1 MTMAN
6 LSAIAYAIRTASKA
20 SGLSLKLSHIQQ
32 LVAAAL
38 GHKSLASYQA
48 NNEDRALAEAA
59 HVIID
64 TELVMLRST
73 ELSVSLEL
81 RQFVVFIEQAF
92 KLRHPTAKVHDCD
105 EAFRDSLEAYLET
118 EVILDDY
125 VISQMASCNHDGIA
139 EFSIPVD
146 ISEITIIPVGL
157 CCTTEVYGRI
167 ILEIDPERPYRG
179 HEIRIKAEFSVD
191 RPGRSCFGAPSIHF
205 IRAWLDRYVDEPEPE
220 PEPEPDPLSFEKA
233 LAHEVGLDMF
243 TIEQL
248 YGAAPPHEV
257 SNDGLVQSPIT
268 DSEEQRSPAPEVIVR
283 EASPAPEGEFPAW
296 EMENLTTR

>member
-6 LSAIAYAIRTASKA
+6 LSAIAYAIRTASKT
-20 SGLSLKLSHIQQ
+20 SGIPLKLSHIQQ

-48 NNEDRALAEAA
+48 ADEDLALAEAA
-59 HVIID
+59 HVVID
-64 TELVMLRST
+64 TELVRMRST
-73 ELSVSLEL
+73 ELSVPLEL
-81 RQFVVFIEQAF
+81 RQFVAFMEQAF

-118 EVILDDY
+118 EIILDDY
-125 VISQMASCNHDGIA
+125 VISEMSSCNHDGIA

-146 ISEITIIPVGL
+146 ISEVTIIPVGL

-167 ILEIDPERPYRG
+167 ILEIAPERPYRG
-179 HEIRIKAEFSVD
+179 HQIRVKAEFSLD

-205 IRAWLDRYVDEPEPE
+205 VRAWLDRYVDE

-257 SNDGLVQSPIT
+257 STEGLAQSPIT
-268 DSEEQRSPAPEVIVR
+268 DSEELRSPAPEVIVR

-296 EMENLTTR
+296 EMENVTTR